1 MGKVDSLSRRLDWQV
16 GVDKDN
22 EDRVLV
28 KKEWLRR
35 MEETLVEEDDLRER
49 IRKVQEKDERV
60 VKTVEELKRSGIKSI
75 KDEEWSIEDRLVMK
89 EERIYVPE
97 EVLRVEVVRRHNST
111 AVGGH
116 GGRWKTTELVGRN
129 YWWPGM
135 TKKVAKYMEGCNLCQ
150 RHKN

>member
-1 MGKVDSLSRRLDWQV
+1 
-16 GVDKDN
+16 VDKDN
-22 EDRVLV
+22 KDRVLV

-35 MEETLVEEDDLRER
+35 AEETLVEEDNLRER
-49 IRKVQEKDERV
+49 IREAQEKDKQV
-60 VKTVEELKRSGIKSI
+60 VKAVEELKKSGIKSI
-75 KDEEWSIEDRLVMK
+75 KDEEWPIEDRLVLK

-97 EVLRVEVVRRHNST
+97 GTLRVEVIRWHHDT

-129 YWWPGM
+129 YWWLGM
-135 TKKVAKYMEGCNLCQ
+135 MKEVVKYMEGCDLCQ

>member
-1 MGKVDSLSRRLDWQV
+1 M
-16 GVDKDN
+16 DKDN
-22 EDRVLV
+22 KDRVLV

-35 MEETLVEEDDLRER
+35 AEETLVEEDNLRER
-49 IRKVQEKDERV
+49 IREAQEKDKQV
-60 VKTVEELKRSGIKSI
+60 VKAVEELKKSGIKSI
-75 KDEEWSIEDRLVMK
+75 KDKEWPIEDRLVLK

-97 EVLRVEVVRRHNST
+97 GTLRVEVIRWHHDT

-129 YWWPGM
+129 YWWLGM
-135 TKKVAKYMEGCNLCQ
+135 MKEVVKYMEGCDLCQ